1 MAQRR
6 LVLNRESLVPLDT
19 DQLDGLA
26 AGAVSRPHPLCVL
39 SDPQYTCPTC
49 GIACTT
55 QCDTWD
61 CS

>member
-6 LVLNRESLVPLDT
+6 LVLNRETLVTLDP

-26 AGAVSRPHPLCVL
+26 AGAVSRPSPLCFL
-39 SDPQYTCPTC
+39 SNPQYSCPTC

-55 QCDTWD
+55 QCPSWD